1 MLLIK
6 LEFLENFILPKI
18 KILIKN
24 LELKTLFSFYYTIIS
39 YFKIFISFIVVYS
52 YTSKIVLL

>member
-39 YFKIFISFIVVYS
+39 YLKYLS
-52 YTSKIVLL
+52 VL